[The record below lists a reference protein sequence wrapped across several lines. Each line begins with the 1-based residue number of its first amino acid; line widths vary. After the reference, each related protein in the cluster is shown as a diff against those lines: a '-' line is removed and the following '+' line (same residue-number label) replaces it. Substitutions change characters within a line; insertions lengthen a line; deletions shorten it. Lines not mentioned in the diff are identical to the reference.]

1 MKFLCDV
8 HIPYKLVKMLNDK
21 GFEAMHINT
30 ILDKWHTSDER
41 ICQYADKNNYTIITK
56 DSDFRDSYFV
66 NKTPKKL
73 IKINLGNVSNINLQ
87 AIFDKYVNL
96 IAKYESRSSFLIE
109 IDKED
114 ITIVRETKE

>member
-8 HIPYKLVKMLNDK
+8 HITYKLVKQLKDR
-21 GFEAMHINT
+21 GFEAEHINK
-30 ILDKWHTSDER
+30 ILDKWHTSDEK

-66 NKTPKKL
+66 KKTPKKL

-114 ITIVRETKE
+114 VTIVRETKD